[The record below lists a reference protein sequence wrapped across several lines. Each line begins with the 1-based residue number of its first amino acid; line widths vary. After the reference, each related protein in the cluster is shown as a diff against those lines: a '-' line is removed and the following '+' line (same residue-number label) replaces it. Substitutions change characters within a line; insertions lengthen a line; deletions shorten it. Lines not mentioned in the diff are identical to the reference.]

1 MAAASDATLKA
12 LHAVLAAELLDMVKN
27 GVPVFDKEGN
37 EAGTRKPTAAELTVA
52 VTFLKNN
59 DITADLNDSDATREL
74 REALEARRKKAKPV
88 MPDFLSDSGG
98 MH

>member
-1 MAAASDATLKA
+1 MSTAPS
-12 LHAVLAAELLDMVKN
+12 ELLKELHHATALGLLDIIKN

-37 EAGTRKPTAAELTVA
+37 EIGTRRAIAAEYSA
-52 VTFLKNN
+52 AIAFLAKN